1 MAHPLTQHPPNM
13 IGFGAPATMSPL
25 GFGFGQPAH
34 LVAARSPG
42 FGLNGSVSAP
52 PSPSPHSP
60 HHHHHNH
67 LHSTAQKRTRRTSSL
82 SPSPSSSPSP
92 DDDEIEERSERR
104 MAKVKRVRKEAQE
117 SVQEDKPDVGLLL
130 ASMPPTSHLPILL
143 ELLQE
148 NPALAPRVLRSMPT
162 PPLSNVLETLER
174 IVSKIGKA
182 AGSWEPQSGY
192 VATRRWNRAGEH
204 VQAWTKS
211 ASTYLKF
218 FTTSNST
225 STPTEPQTIYHLLH
239 ALTTTIVQI
248 LAIVPAGPP
257 PNAKEFLDL
266 ANSVLS
272 AWSDW
277 VSALSDEVNQRGGMF
292 PQSTV
297 QNWADGIAALAAETL
312 SVTAAAAPVFSS
324 WSTPMPLPSAPAEPN
339 PYIEGFKI
347 ALQPLRERFV
357 NELGWLVA
365 R

>member
-1 MAHPLTQHPPNM
+1 
-13 IGFGAPATMSPL
+13 
-25 GFGFGQPAH
+25 
-34 LVAARSPG
+34 
-42 FGLNGSVSAP
+42 
-52 PSPSPHSP
+52 
-60 HHHHHNH
+60 
-67 LHSTAQKRTRRTSSL
+67 
-82 SPSPSSSPSP
+82 
-92 DDDEIEERSERR
+92 
-104 MAKVKRVRKEAQE
+104 
-117 SVQEDKPDVGLLL
+117 
-130 ASMPPTSHLPILL
+130 MPPTSHLPILL

-174 IVSKIGKA
+174 IVAKIGKA
-182 AGSWEPQSGY
+182 AGSWEQQSGY
-192 VATRRWNRAGEH
+192 VATRRWNRVEEH

-218 FTTSNST
+218 FTTSNNST

-297 QNWADGIAALAAETL
+297 QNWADGINALAAE
-312 SVTAAAAPVFSS
+312 SQSAPAAAAPVFSS
-324 WSTPMPLPSAPAEPN
+324 WSTPMSLPTAPVEPN
-339 PYIEGFKI
+339 PYIEGFRI
-347 ALQPLRERFV
+347 ALQPLRERFI

-365 R
+365 RP